1 MVRFTIMRES
11 RLRFVN
17 LVRSRRL
24 LNCSWLVIVLNLSVL
39 MITAGIWFTSSLVM
53 LYMICS
59 SLFILYQYTPG
70 FASAARA
77 DDPVCLQVIHQTCCT
92 VITDAELTLQQRCA
106 CPLFFYDDPF
116 GIRIKF
122 IF

>member
-24 LNCSWLVIVLNLSVL
+24 LNCSWMVIVLNLSVL

-53 LYMICS
+53 LYIICS

-70 FASAARA
+70 LDAAARTA
-77 DDPVCLQVIHQTCCT
+77 DPVCLQEIHLTCCT
-92 VITDAELTLQQRCA
+92 VITDPVLTLQQRCA
-106 CPLFFYDDPF
+106 CTLFIYDEPS

-122 IF
+122 I